1 MNTGVGT
8 VPAIVVLVAGLL
20 IAWIV
25 VGYPVIVLALARLR
39 PGRPIAKAAITPR
52 IDVVVPVRNGARWLA
67 AKLASIRSQDYPA
80 RLVRVIVVSDGS
92 TDETAAIVREAAA
105 VHGNIVLLELP
116 PGGKA
121 TALNA
126 AFDASSA
133 DVLVLTDVRQM
144 LDASCIR
151 TLVQSLADPSVGVV
165 SGELRIGS
173 AGDEEAVSLYW
184 RLETRLRHALS
195 SLDSMLGATGPI
207 YALRRELFRT
217 VPPGTILDDMY
228 LPLGAF
234 FQGFRLVSEPRAV
247 AWDEPMDLKT
257 EFGRKVR
264 TMAGSYQ
271 LMSLEPRLL
280 TPRSNRMLWHYLSY
294 KVGRLLLPHL
304 FIALFLASCFLP
316 GRWMQLTVGAQCFVY
331 LLAFADPVLPRW
343 FPLSRLSRPV
353 RAMSAL
359 IVAAFVAQ
367 KIFFVRAESIWV
379 PTRSK

>member
-1 MNTGVGT
+1 MSTSVGT

-25 VGYPVIVLALARLR
+25 VGYPVVVLALARLR

-52 IDVVVPVRNGARWLA
+52 VDVVVPVRNGAKWLA
-67 AKLASIRSQDYPA
+67 QKLASIRSQDYPA
-80 RLVRVIVVSDGS
+80 HLVRVIVVSDGS
-92 TDETAAIVREAAA
+92 TDETTAIVRDAAA
-105 VHGNIVLLELP
+105 VSGNVVLLELP

-121 TALNA
+121 TALNE
-126 AFDASSA
+126 AFHASSA
-133 DVLVLTDVRQM
+133 DVLVLTDVRQT

-151 TLVQSLADPSVGVV
+151 MLVQSFADPAVGVV

-228 LPLGAF
+228 LPLAAF

-264 TMAGSYQ
+264 TMAGGYQ
-271 LMSLEPRLL
+271 LMRLERRLL
-280 TPRSNRMLWHYLSY
+280 SPRRNRMFSHYLSY
-294 KVGRLLLPHL
+294 KLGRLLLPHL
-304 FIALFLASCFLP
+304 FLVMFLASWFVPQPHRTML
-316 GRWMQLTVGAQCFVY
+316 VDFQCLVY
-331 LLAFADPVLPRW
+331 LLALVDPMLPAA
-343 FPLSRLSRPV
+343 FPLSRLTRPL
-353 RAMSAL
+353 RAFGAL
-359 IVAAFVAQ
+359 VIAAFVAQ

-379 PTRSK
+379 PTRSR